1 MLDTFIT
8 SEYMHSDVVP
18 WIYCFIYYYISAYL
32 IAFVLLLYCEP
43 LKFGLEL
50 DGAKVK
56 INKQLRELKIVGI
69 F

>member
-1 MLDTFIT
+1 MLDMFIT
-8 SEYMHSDVVP
+8 AEYIHSDVVP
-18 WIYCFIYYYISAYL
+18 RICCFMYYYISVYL

-43 LKFGLEL
+43 LIFGLEL

-56 INKQLRELKIVGI
+56 INKQLRELKMVGI